1 MSIIEISLVLTF
13 TYASLNLIFIFR
25 AKIFH
30 FISSYLILSSSI
42 PSYFILLDK
51 IAKSM
56 RFTKKAEESE
66 MDRDVRR
73 SWTAFL
79 KDCYEADLEVIRQ
92 KIILILIFLY
102 RKNSELKNN
111 FEDSYK
117 HKKSFWKF
125 SKVSHFIKI
134 IEDYFFLF
142 SLLFIIIFFFFRPHS
157 FLSFRQFFIFFNS
170 LLPSCQLMKYH

>member
-1 MSIIEISLVLTF
+1 
-13 TYASLNLIFIFR
+13 
-25 AKIFH
+25 
-30 FISSYLILSSSI
+30 
-42 PSYFILLDK
+42 
-51 IAKSM
+51 M

-66 MDRDVRR
+66 IDRDVRR

-79 KDCYEADLEVIRQ
+79 KDCYEADLEVITQ
-92 KIILILIFLY
+92 KIILIFISLY

-117 HKKSFWKF
+117 QKFFLRKF

-142 SLLFIIIFFFFRPHS
+142 SLLFIFILFFLTYLL
-157 FLSFRQFFIFFNS
+157 FLLFVVKWLCVKRRLHCCLERWKFDWCK
-170 LLPSCQLMKYH
+170 LLVSWHLTWFDSIMIKFTLL

>member
-1 MSIIEISLVLTF
+1 
-13 TYASLNLIFIFR
+13 
-25 AKIFH
+25 
-30 FISSYLILSSSI
+30 
-42 PSYFILLDK
+42 
-51 IAKSM
+51 M

-79 KDCYEADLEVIRQ
+79 KDCYEADLEVITQ

-117 HKKSFWKF
+117 HKKCFWKF

-142 SLLFIIIFFFFRPHS
+142 SLLFFYFLFF
-157 FLSFRQFFIFFNS
+157 
-170 LLPSCQLMKYH
+170 